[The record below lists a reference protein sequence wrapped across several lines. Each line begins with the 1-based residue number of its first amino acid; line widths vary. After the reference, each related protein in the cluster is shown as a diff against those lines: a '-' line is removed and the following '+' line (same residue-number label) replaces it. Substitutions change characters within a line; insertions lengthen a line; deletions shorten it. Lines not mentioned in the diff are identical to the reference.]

1 MMQPRAI
8 DLALDLARM
17 PALARAPVVPPIPAN
32 VIEIMQIAAASPKA
46 CEEAAAATGE
56 PAHVLVEAS
65 RFYLQQLLFRPDSD
79 SYRVLGLRPGASR
92 AAARKHMRWLM
103 QWLHPDRSSGLEEVY
118 AARVLKAWRLVS
130 DMKSLAVSGDAAAAK
145 DLKSDPTLVSPPVDR
160 TTGERS
166 TKRFTCGD
174 QMGAARRPDPG
185 LSRVLGGVLLHR
197 IGPDDRH
204 VARAIIALF
213 GQAAALVHAGI

>member
-65 RFYLQQLLFRPDSD
+65 RFYLQQLLFRPESD
-79 SYRVLGLRPGASR
+79 SYRVLGLHPGASR

-118 AARVLKAWRLVS
+118 AARVLKAWREISGSEPVPVADKDRFAARGANGHSATRVPWVKLPARRRRTSMGRAIVVW
-130 DMKSLAVSGDAAAAK
+130 LLPAGAVIVFFAFWSAVYFLG
-145 DLKSDPTLVSPPVDR
+145 P
-160 TTGERS
+160 
-166 TKRFTCGD
+166 D
-174 QMGAARRPDPG
+174 QMAAMIGAR
-185 LSRVLGGVLLHR
+185 
-197 IGPDDRH
+197 
-204 VARAIIALF
+204 
-213 GQAAALVHAGI
+213 